1 MNLLHNALRAGHS
14 GRPGA
19 AVKASAIV
27 VGGGGK
33 LGSAVLERLLASR
46 RFAHVRVLVGKGFT
60 AAMHGLEPV
69 VVASFDDE
77 PFDAEASDAE
87 PIEAAYSDA
96 ERFGDASWPRT
107 GAISDAG
114 TALVIFDRQ
123 RHANGRDA
131 AFIRPQP
138 EALPSIARWLHAQGV
153 RQLLIVLPHNPAS
166 LPDAL
171 KAGLAS
177 LDEHAV
183 SALGFDHVVFVR
195 SAQAPADAPAAAWLQ
210 RLADGVL
217 AQLRM
222 MVPQTA
228 QPVRVHKVAQF
239 AVELA
244 AQLPHSPPGT
254 RVAPPELV
262 WQAAQLADPQAL
274 VAAWLGGI
282 ELPHAEVKPARM

>member
-1 MNLLHNALRAGHS
+1 MNLLHNALRAGQS

-19 AVKASAIV
+19 AVKTSAIV

-46 RFAHVRVLVGKGFT
+46 RFAHVRVLVGQGFT

-69 VVASFDDE
+69 LVESFDDTALQPTGSGE
-77 PFDAEASDAE
+77 GSTSTSRRVGAMSAAS
-87 PIEAAYSDA
+87 
-96 ERFGDASWPRT
+96 
-107 GAISDAG
+107 

-138 EALPSIARWLHAQGV
+138 EALPAIARWLHARGV
-153 RQLLIVLPHNPAS
+153 RQVLIVLPHDPAS

-183 SALGFDHVVFVR
+183 SALDFDHVVFVR
-195 SAQAPADAPAAAWLQ
+195 SAQAPADARATAFLQ
-210 RLADGVL
+210 RVADGVL

-222 MVPQTA
+222 MVPQQA
-228 QPVRVHKVAQF
+228 QPVRVHKIAQF
-239 AVELA
+239 VVELA
-244 AQLPHSPPGT
+244 AQLPHSAPGT

-282 ELPHAEVKPARM
+282 ELPEAEVKPGRM

>member
-1 MNLLHNALRAGHS
+1 MNLLHNALRAGRS
-14 GRPGA
+14 APPGA
-19 AVKASAIV
+19 AAKASAIV

-46 RFAHVRVLVGKGFT
+46 RFAHVRVLVGQGFA

-69 VVASFDDE
+69 LVESFDEE
-77 PFDAEASDAE
+77 PVDDT
-87 PIEAAYSDA
+87 AAQSA
-96 ERFGDASWPRT
+96 LVP
-107 GAISDAG
+107 GALGNAG

-138 EALPSIARWLHAQGV
+138 EALPSIARWLCAQGV
-153 RQLLIVLPHNPAS
+153 RQVLIVLPHNPAS

-195 SAQAPADAPAAAWLQ
+195 SAQAPADARAEAWLQ

-228 QPVRVHKVAQF
+228 QPVRVHKIAQF

-244 AQLPHSPPGT
+244 AQLPHSMPGT

-274 VAAWLGGI
+274 VARWLGGGD
-282 ELPHAEVKPARM
+282 LPEAEVKPARM